1 MANYDTTSA
10 ERNVAYPDVRRPLYM
25 VEKTIDVA
33 ELVAKGEI
41 TSFGTNDVVTMLKV
55 PARTHIAGAGVEVLT
70 GFKTNTVIS
79 AGVNGATNNIVG
91 TAGQAATSAGF
102 LAAGTNGSISLAS
115 RVGATA
121 TTATLKF
128 AGASGIV
135 SGKVRLYLLLSDIE
149 QYSLADEVDRD
160 QLA

>member
-33 ELVAKGEI
+33 ALVAKGEI

-70 GFKTNTVIS
+70 AFKTNTTIS

-91 TAGQAATSAGF
+91 SAQAATSTGF

-128 AGASGIV
+128 AGASSIV

-149 QYSLADEVDRD
+149 EYSLADEVDRD

>member
-1 MANYDTTSA
+1 MANYNTTTA
-10 ERNVAYPDVRRPLYM
+10 EQNTSYPDVRRPLYM

-91 TAGQAATSAGF
+91 SAQAATSTGF

>member
-1 MANYDTTSA
+1 MANFNTTTVEDGTS
-10 ERNVAYPDVRRPLYM
+10 YPDVRRPLYM
-25 VEKTIDVA
+25 VEKTVDVA
-33 ELVAKGEI
+33 ELVAKGQI
-41 TSFGTNDVVTMLKV
+41 TSFGTGDVITMLKV

-79 AGVNGATNNIVG
+79 AGVNGASNNIVG
-91 TAGQAATSAGF
+91 AAQAATSAGF

-121 TTATLKF
+121 TTATVKL

-135 SGKVRLYLLLSDIE
+135 SGKVRLYLLISDIE

>member
-1 MANYDTTSA
+1 MANFNTTTA
-10 ERNVAYPDVRRPLYM
+10 EDGASYPDVRRPLYM
-25 VEKTIDVA
+25 VEKTVDVA
-33 ELVAKGEI
+33 ELVAKGQI
-41 TSFGTNDVVTMLKV
+41 TSFGTGDVITMLKV
-55 PARTHIAGAGVEVLT
+55 PARTYISGAGVEVLT
-70 GFKTNTVIS
+70 GFKANTVIS
-79 AGVNGATNNIVG
+79 AGVNGASNNIVG
-91 TAGQAATSAGF
+91 SAQAATSAGF

-121 TTATLKF
+121 TTATIKL

-135 SGKVRLYLLLSDIE
+135 SGKVRLYLLVSDIE

>member
-1 MANYDTTSA
+1 MANYDTTSQ
-10 ERNVAYPDVRRPLYM
+10 ERNTSYPDVRRPLYM

-41 TSFGTNDVVTMLKV
+41 TSFGTNDVITMLKV
-55 PARTHIAGAGVEVLT
+55 PARTHIAGAGVEILT
-70 GFKTNTVIS
+70 GFKTNTTIT
-79 AGVNGATNNIVG
+79 AGVNGVSNNILG
-91 TAGQAATSAGF
+91 TAQAATSVGF
-102 LAAGTNGSISLAS
+102 VAPGTNGSISLAT

-121 TTATLKF
+121 STATVKL